1 MEKPV
6 MCKIIDVLD
15 ESPTVKTF
23 LLDREFD
30 FKPGQF
36 AMVWIPEID
45 EKPLGFSSKNS
56 ISVAKVGRFTEKIH
70 SLKKGD
76 LLGIRGPYGN
86 SFECMGS
93 KILAVAGGIGSA
105 PIISAVEEFSK
116 RNIEVTSIIGG
127 RTKDELLFL
136 NRFEK
141 CGRTFACTDDC
152 SYGFGG
158 FTTEKMLELLSEE
171 KFDMIISCGPEIMMK
186 KVVEIAEKHDIPIQV
201 SLERYM
207 KCGIGIC
214 GQCAVDDEG
223 LCVCKDGPV
232 FWNDKLKFVSE
243 FGKYKRD
250 ASGAIL

>member
-1 MEKPV
+1 
-6 MCKIIDVLD
+6 MCKIIDILD

-23 LLDREFD
+23 LLDKEFD

-36 AMVWIPEID
+36 AMVWIPGID
-45 EKPLGFSSKNS
+45 EKPFGFSSKNS

-86 SFECMGS
+86 NFECIGN

-116 RNIEVTSIIGG
+116 MNVEVTSIIGG

-136 NRFEK
+136 DRFEK
-141 CGRTFACTDDC
+141 CGRIFACTDDC

-158 FTTEKMLELLSEE
+158 FTTEKMLELLSKE
-171 KFDMIISCGPEIMMK
+171 KFDMVITCGPEIMMK
-186 KVVEIAEKHDIPIQV
+186 KVVEIAENNDMPIQV